1 MMEHVEQV
9 TMTVALSP
17 VERLNAVRNLD
28 SFHFADLARPSVYVP
43 LAFASL
49 LIVAAMVA
57 YRRHR
62 ARAAL
67 VAAFRRAA
75 GRADMTPAE
84 RTMLAR
90 IAHAAEPKA
99 LTDAYTLASAFEDG
113 MKRILV
119 GRVTRELSPEARRR
133 VHEVIGSVRA
143 KLGFAPADEASAE
156 ACGLVR
162 DARVTL
168 AHTGNSPEVD
178 ATVVGVGNREVT
190 VRMDEVLPFRTGSAA
205 VLRQVRGR
213 ERWEFSVVVG
223 QAEGDVVRARLIGAP
238 RKTNLRRF
246 ARVTTRRPVHVAGYD
261 FVHDGPDGRLPAFVK
276 GTLTEIAGPG
286 LRIEAPLQTAVG
298 KRVLVVLEA
307 DASRAFRGMGVV
319 RRFTPSDAG
328 PAELAVELT
337 FMSEPEVARL
347 VKETNAT
354 AREAARGGPAAVAH
368 ASHDAG
374 ESV

>member
-1 MMEHVEQV
+1 MIEHVGKLV
-9 TMTVALSP
+9 MAAALSP
-17 VERLNAVRNLD
+17 TERLEAMRNLD
-28 SFHFADLARPSVYVP
+28 SFHFADLARPSIYVP
-43 LAFASL
+43 LAFVSL
-49 LIVAAMVA
+49 LVVAALVA

-67 VAAFRRAA
+67 VAAFGREA
-75 GRADMTPAE
+75 GRVDMTAAE

-90 IAHAAEPKA
+90 IARAAEPKP
-99 LTDAYTLASAFEDG
+99 LTDTYTLASAFEDG

-119 GRVTRELSPEARRR
+119 GRVTRELTPEARRR
-133 VHEVIGSVRA
+133 VHEVIASVRS
-143 KLGFAPADEASAE
+143 KLGMAPAGEASAE

-162 DARVTL
+162 EARVTV

-190 VRMDEVLPFRTGSAA
+190 IRTDEVLQFRTGSAV

-213 ERWEFSVVVG
+213 EQWEFSVVVG
-223 QAEGDVVRARLIGAP
+223 QAEADMVRARLIGAP

-246 ARVTTRRPVHVAGYD
+246 ARVATRRPVHVARYD
-261 FVHDGPDGRLPAFVK
+261 FVHEGPAGRLPEFAE

-286 LRIEAPLQTAVG
+286 LRIEAPIQAAVG
-298 KRVLVVLEA
+298 ERVLVVLEA
-307 DASRAFRGMGVV
+307 DELRSLRGMGIV
-319 RRFTPSDAG
+319 RRFTPSDTG

-354 AREAARGGPAAVAH
+354 AREAAHGVTAGAAGA
-368 ASHDAG
+368 ADDG
-374 ESV
+374 EATA